1 MKYATKK
8 AAKEAIEQYKDLTG
22 FFSGDLNM
30 ADMKRMLRDMHFG
43 EAETNVI
50 MAALVLAG
58 AKFQLNDGE

>member
-8 AAKEAIEQYKDLTG
+8 VAKEAIEQYKDQTG
-22 FFSGDLNM
+22 YFKGALNM
-30 ADMKRMLRDMHFG
+30 ADMKQMFRDMHFG

-58 AKFQLNDGE
+58 GKFTIE

>member
-8 AAKEAIEQYKDLTG
+8 TAKEAIEQYKDQTG
-22 FFSGDLNM
+22 YFNGALNM
-30 ADMKRMLRDMHFG
+30 TDMKQMFRDMHFG

-58 AKFQLNDGE
+58 GKFTIE